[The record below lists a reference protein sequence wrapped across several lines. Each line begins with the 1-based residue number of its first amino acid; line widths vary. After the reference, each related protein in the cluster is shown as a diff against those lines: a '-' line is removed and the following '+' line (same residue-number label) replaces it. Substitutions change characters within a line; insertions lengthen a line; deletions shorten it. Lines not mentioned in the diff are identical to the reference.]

1 MGTQSQSCVHYE
13 EILGTFSL
21 EDGQCSFHSK
31 LPEYKRPKVSAVR
44 DFPPG
49 CGRSPR
55 LTSFRFLKEATSVG
69 TCENNLRNDKD
80 EVSDCRKNLRHVNN
94 WRPVEGEAAVGTV
107 EHDLSKNTH
116 YVGVATP
123 EELMV
128 PILPKRNFFPPPDC
142 LDLTAARKYHVEA
155 VRDFPPLCGISASNI
170 AKSNVAKPGVKP
182 GGLKPLSWWK
192 GKVAHKSKPDGG
204 MSERKREEPE
214 LKLQLERSKNAWR
227 TEVDSDNVRGNSL
240 KNIHPIAGK
249 TSRFGEASS
258 SSSLHDNNTSAIRK
272 KVTEALR
279 RFQDLCN
286 QLEAKKSKEGGN
298 SLRRI
303 DYEAARILK
312 EEGRFVNTGNQILGP
327 VPGVEVGDEFRYR
340 VELNFVGLHRQIQ
353 GGIDYA
359 TFGGKSLATSVVASG
374 GYADD
379 LKNLNS
385 LTYTGQGGNVMNP
398 DKRPEHQE
406 LRRGNL
412 ALKNSLK
419 AKNHVRVIC
428 GSESSDGRARNYT
441 YVGLYLVHKYWK
453 EMGTHGKLV
462 FKFQLDRIEGQSLVR
477 KK

>member
-1 MGTQSQSCVHYE
+1 MGTQSQSCSHYE
-13 EILGTFSL
+13 ERLGTFSL

-49 CGRSPR
+49 CGRSAH
-55 LTSFRFLKEATSVG
+55 LTNFRFLKEATSVG
-69 TCENNLRNDKD
+69 TSENILKNDKG
-80 EVSDCRKNLRHVNN
+80 EISECRKNL
-94 WRPVEGEAAVGTV
+94 
-107 EHDLSKNTH
+107 LF
-116 YVGVATP
+116 TP

-142 LDLTAARKYHVEA
+142 LDLTAAKIYHVEA
-155 VRDFPPLCGISASNI
+155 VRDFPPLCGIIASNI
-170 AKSNVAKPGVKP
+170 AKTNVAKPGVKP
-182 GGLKPLSWWK
+182 GLKPLSWWK

-204 MSERKREEPE
+204 MSERKREEPD

-227 TEVDSDNVRGNSL
+227 TKVDSDNVRGNSL

-249 TSRFGEASS
+249 TTRFGEASS

-441 YVGLYLVHKYWK
+441 YVGLYLVQKYWK